1 MLSDMKINF
10 RILQIGMFS
19 ILLLIIGRIK
29 ERNASN
35 WVNPHRNGNVI
46 FKAAAQIFMNFVV
59 ELL

>member
-35 WVNPHRNGNVI
+35 WVNPHGNVI